1 VRFQEF
7 NIYIRLWKNEFKM
20 ERKEKWF
27 QNYLKKE
34 KEKDDGFI
42 KNTDSPMV
50 VECSFNGL
58 TGEEA
63 DRAFFGYS
71 GG

>member
-1 VRFQEF
+1 
-7 NIYIRLWKNEFKM
+7 M
-20 ERKEKWF
+20 ERKKSDSKTIW
-27 QNYLKKE
+27 KR